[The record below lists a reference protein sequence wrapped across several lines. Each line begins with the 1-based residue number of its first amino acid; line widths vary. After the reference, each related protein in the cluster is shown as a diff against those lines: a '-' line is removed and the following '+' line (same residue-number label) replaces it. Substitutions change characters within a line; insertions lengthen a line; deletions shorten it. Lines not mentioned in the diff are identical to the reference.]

1 MSASG
6 HRPLL
11 LLTLMLTVF
20 AAMASPASAACV
32 SATNPNFTGIN
43 SITINVTAAAANM
56 VTGGVATIRRG
67 MRVWNEDAPCIDPQ
81 RPHPYPMF
89 VNSGGNLALNVVKV
103 DTFSRF
109 FSDEGGS
116 GSYACSSFDSSTR
129 EIRLYT
135 KLPWNGNTADPTDC
149 DWGTKERVEDV
160 IAHELGHVL
169 GLQHPGN
176 CTGYTMGGA
185 KYQRIGNLAK
195 DVTPNRSPKM
205 IECDLADGYCITGL
219 EDYYDDIMCQ
229 ADPSCDPDA
238 PCGPFCCPIVL
249 DLDDNGFSFTGVKE
263 DPVSFDIDADN
274 ARERTAWTKRRG
286 LDGFLSLDRN
296 GNGTIDDGGELFG
309 EATRL
314 VSGRFADHGY
324 QALRELDHLGFGGDH
339 DGRITVRDGAFQYL
353 QVWFDVNHD
362 GVSQPHE
369 LHSLPSLGI
378 VELATD
384 YTPIDRFDEHGNWLG
399 YGSVAWLDLDGLLQK
414 VGSVDVFFLTEDL
427 PEGAGS
433 LGIQRRRRGNNH

>member
-1 MSASG
+1 MSAPAR
-6 HRPLL
+6 RPLL
-11 LLTLMLTVF
+11 LLSLMTTAF
-20 AAMASPASAACV
+20 AAMVSPASAACV

-43 SITINVTAAAANM
+43 SITINIGAGAANI
-56 VTGGVATIRRG
+56 VAGGATTIRRG
-67 MRVWNEDAPCIDPQ
+67 LRVWNEDAPCIDPQ

-89 VNSGGNLALNVVKV
+89 VNSGGNLAIKVVKR
-103 DTFSRF
+103 DGYSDF
-109 FSDEGGS
+109 FPAEGGS
-116 GSYACSSFDSSTR
+116 GSYACSSFDAQTR

-135 KLPWNGNTADPTDC
+135 KLPWNGDTADLTNC
-149 DWGTKERVEDV
+149 DWGTGARVEDV

-176 CTGYTMGGA
+176 
-185 KYQRIGNLAK
+185 
-195 DVTPNRSPKM
+195 
-205 IECDLADGYCITGL
+205 
-219 EDYYDDIMCQ
+219 
-229 ADPSCDPDA
+229 
-238 PCGPFCCPIVL
+238 
-249 DLDDNGFSFTGVKE
+249 SFTGVKE

-274 ARERTAWTKRRG
+274 ARERTAWTERRG
-286 LDGFLSLDRN
+286 HDGFLSLDRN

-314 VSGRFADHGY
+314 VTGRFADHGY

-339 DGRITVRDGAFQYL
+339 DGRITVHDGAFQYL

-369 LHSLPSLGI
+369 LYSLPSLGI

-384 YTPIDRFDEHGNWLG
+384 YTPIDCFDEHGNWLG
-399 YGSVAWLDLDGLLQK
+399 YGSVAWLDFDGLLQK